1 MPGVFV
7 RKTGQ
12 LTGRTGVVLTRLRD
26 SWRIS
31 LDINEEFP
39 GVEDVHARAF
49 QNKGHFLYPL
59 CVVAKWAGQHLSVDT
74 LN

>member
-1 MPGVFV
+1 MFV
-7 RKTGQ
+7 GKRGQ

-39 GVEDVHARAF
+39 GIEDVHRAF
-49 QNKGHFLYPL
+49 QNKGHFLYSL
-59 CVVAKWAGQHLSVDT
+59 MCGGQVGRATSQRRHS
-74 LN
+74 